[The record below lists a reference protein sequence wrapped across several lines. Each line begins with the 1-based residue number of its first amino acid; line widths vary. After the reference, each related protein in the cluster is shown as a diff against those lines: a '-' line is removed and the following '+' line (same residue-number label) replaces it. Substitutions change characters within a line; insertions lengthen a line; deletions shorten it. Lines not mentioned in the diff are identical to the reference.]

1 MSNWRRG
8 IPGGIT
14 SRRQVASDL
23 PPFFFLYLNIKHIY
37 LTTLVIHTM
46 KNIAVND
53 DTHAELKSWGE
64 FGESFDDVI
73 KKLMKCCKEA
83 QER

>member
-1 MSNWRRG
+1 
-8 IPGGIT
+8 
-14 SRRQVASDL
+14 
-23 PPFFFLYLNIKHIY
+23 
-37 LTTLVIHTM
+37 M

-73 KKLMKCCKEA
+73 KKLITCCKEMNKN
-83 QER
+83 E